1 MLPSDDRAIDDGWAR
16 RTSAGVA
23 SGSRA
28 ALAALYEA
36 RFERLFRFVRSR
48 SRRDDAFALDCV
60 HDAWVR
66 VTQSLPALTS
76 LAALDGWLMRAALS
90 ATLDR
95 LKSEHSRLARE
106 AQHVVEPPSTV
117 ETIESLARELDRLA
131 ADDRSLLQ
139 LRFWRGLS
147 VRHIAAAL
155 GIGEK
160 AVEMRLRRAIGRLGE
175 RMEAPDD
182 RA

>member
-1 MLPSDDRAIDDGWAR
+1 MPASDDRTIDDDWAR

-23 SGSRA
+23 SGSRS
-28 ALAALYEA
+28 ALASLYEA
-36 RFERLFRFVRSR
+36 KFEQLFRFVRSR
-48 SRRDDAFALDCV
+48 TRRDDAFALDCV

-66 VTQSLPALTS
+66 VVRSLPAVGS
-76 LAALDGWLMRAALS
+76 LAALDAWLFRAALS
-90 ATLDR
+90 AAIDR
-95 LKSEHSRLARE
+95 LKSERARAAREVRHTVEPGATAEAIEALTRELARLPE
-106 AQHVVEPPSTV
+106 
-117 ETIESLARELDRLA
+117 
-131 ADDRSLLQ
+131 DDRSLLQ

-147 VRHIAAAL
+147 IAHIAAAL

-160 AVEMRLRRAIGRLGE
+160 AAEMRLRRAVGRLQD